1 MLKKIYFYIYFK
13 LRRLANPIGN
23 PTIDRTIRLSG
34 RNVKMGAY
42 TYGFEDTTILA
53 YDDEVLIEFG
63 RFCSI
68 ASGLKLFTGGNHR
81 PDWLSTYPFGHLLN
95 KSLDIKPVR
104 GTPSTNGGISVGND
118 VWIGRDVTIMS
129 GICIGDGAVIAAN
142 SHVVKDVKPY
152 EIVGGNPAR
161 HIKFRFDVATINVL
175 LDIKWWEMDIE
186 EIKPLIPFLCSQYE
200 ENIEQ
205 NMRQLLEIIG
215 NK

>member
-81 PDWLSTYPFGHLLN
+81 PDWL
-95 KSLDIKPVR
+95 
-104 GTPSTNGGISVGND
+104 
-118 VWIGRDVTIMS
+118 
-129 GICIGDGAVIAAN
+129 
-142 SHVVKDVKPY
+142 
-152 EIVGGNPAR
+152 
-161 HIKFRFDVATINVL
+161 
-175 LDIKWWEMDIE
+175 
-186 EIKPLIPFLCSQYE
+186 
-200 ENIEQ
+200 
-205 NMRQLLEIIG
+205 
-215 NK
+215 